1 MLLTLLPA
9 PQPITNT
16 VSILPASP
24 FPFRSFSHPIFRH
37 YPNSSL
43 LPQRLHPTAGRNF
56 RRRSRSRFLPRK
68 PALGAPAA
76 GTGSFPARA
85 NPRIASAAA
94 GRLLGPGNLLQRL
107 FVFGFAAAA
116 VALGA
121 LVFVPALLLPGLQ
134 VRQAARFGVD
144 VPYLL
149 VALRVERRQ
158 LLARG
163 RAEGF
168 FEIGCHAPPAR
179 ARFFAQSVAG
189 VDAFR
194 LLGNAVAGVQ
204 AFGFVARFVFGV
216 ELAEGVGEARA
227 HTVFVVQSDGALD
240 RIVAQC
246 VAVGEIFGD
255 DPRAGLV
262 FLGDF
267 GGVVGFVLGGRGGA

>member
-24 FPFRSFSHPIFRH
+24 FPSARSHILSLGH

-43 LPQRLHPTAGRNF
+43 LPQRLHPTAGRNL

-85 NPRIASAAA
+85 NPRVASAAA
-94 GRLLGPGNLLQRL
+94 GRLLGPGDLLQRL
-107 FVFGFAAAA
+107 FVFGFATAA

-134 VRQAARFGVD
+134 VGQAARFGVD

-149 VALRVERRQ
+149 VALRVE
-158 LLARG
+158 G
-163 RAEGF
+163 R
-168 FEIGCHAPPAR
+168 
-179 ARFFAQSVAG
+179 
-189 VDAFR
+189 
-194 LLGNAVAGVQ
+194 
-204 AFGFVARFVFGV
+204 
-216 ELAEGVGEARA
+216 
-227 HTVFVVQSDGALD
+227 
-240 RIVAQC
+240 
-246 VAVGEIFGD
+246 
-255 DPRAGLV
+255 
-262 FLGDF
+262 
-267 GGVVGFVLGGRGGA
+267 